1 VGLNGMKFDWDANAL
16 KRMHSKGENMGKRGK
31 MGRKGS
37 RPTAA
42 DDKFR
47 IFD

>member
-1 VGLNGMKFDWDANAL
+1 
-16 KRMHSKGENMGKRGK
+16 MGKRGK